1 MVRVEDNLY
10 NSYFPQQKLPL
21 KKKDE
26 QWQHDCVNY
35 IIGEGNVS
43 SGGLSQTRHGEIQ
56 TYYNLYNS
64 IFDEKD
70 FKRVTN
76 PFKVEDGF
84 PATPQDFNIIRPKV
98 DLLIGEETKRPMNFR
113 VVRTSQEA
121 ASELMDKE
129 KEMLIQYIMASITAQ
144 MSPEEAQ

>member
-1 MVRVEDNLY
+1 MD
-10 NSYFPQQKLPL
+10 K
-21 KKKDE
+21 
-26 QWQHDCVNY
+26 
-35 IIGEGNVS
+35 
-43 SGGLSQTRHGEIQ
+43 TRFGEIQ

-84 PATPQDFNIIRPKV
+84 PATPQDFNIIRPKI

-121 ASELMDKE
+121 ASELQEKE
-129 KEMLIQYIMASITAQ
+129 KEMLMQYIMASITAR
-144 MSPEEAQ
+144 MSPEEQAQFQQQM

>member
-1 MVRVEDNLY
+1 MV
-10 NSYFPQQKLPL
+10 
-21 KKKDE
+21 
-26 QWQHDCVNY
+26 
-35 IIGEGNVS
+35 
-43 SGGLSQTRHGEIQ
+43 SGGMERTRFGEIQ

-76 PFKVEDGF
+76 PFKVDDGF

-129 KEMLIQYIMASITAQ
+129 KELLMQYMMSAVMAQ
-144 MSPEEAQ
+144 MSPEEA

>member
-1 MVRVEDNLY
+1 MQV
-10 NSYFPQQKLPL
+10 
-21 KKKDE
+21 
-26 QWQHDCVNY
+26 
-35 IIGEGNVS
+35 
-43 SGGLSQTRHGEIQ
+43 
-56 TYYNLYNS
+56 YYNLYNS

-76 PFKVEDGF
+76 PFKVDDGF

-129 KEMLIQYIMASITAQ
+129 KELLMQYMMAAVTSK
-144 MSPEEAQ
+144 MSEEEAAQF

>member
-1 MVRVEDNLY
+1 VA
-10 NSYFPQQKLPL
+10 
-21 KKKDE
+21 
-26 QWQHDCVNY
+26 
-35 IIGEGNVS
+35 
-43 SGGLSQTRHGEIQ
+43 SGGLSKTQFGEMQ

-84 PATPQDFNIIRPKV
+84 PASPQDFNIIRPKI

-129 KEMLIQYIMASITAQ
+129 KEFLMQYIMAAITGK
-144 MSPEEAQ
+144 MSPEEQQ

>member
-1 MVRVEDNLY
+1 
-10 NSYFPQQKLPL
+10 L

-26 QWQHDCVNY
+26 KWQHDCVDY
-35 IIGEGNVS
+35 IIGEGNVT
-43 SGGLSQTRHGEIQ
+43 SGGANTRFGEIQ
-56 TYYNLYNS
+56 SYYNLYNS

-70 FKRVTN
+70 FKRITN
-76 PFKVEDGF
+76 PFKVDDGF

-121 ASELMDKE
+121 TSELMDKE
-129 KEMLIQYIMASITAQ
+129 KELLMQYLMA
-144 MSPEEAQ
+144 

>member
-1 MVRVEDNLY
+1 MV
-10 NSYFPQQKLPL
+10 
-21 KKKDE
+21 
-26 QWQHDCVNY
+26 CVKQD
-35 IIGEGNVS
+35 
-43 SGGLSQTRHGEIQ
+43 SGR
-56 TYYNLYNS
+56 YNS

-84 PATPQDFNIIRPKV
+84 PATPQDFNIIRPKI

-121 ASELMDKE
+121 ASELQETE
-129 KEMLIQYIMASITAQ
+129 KELLMQYLMAQ
-144 MSPEEAQ
+144 VMSRLGPEEQA

>member
-1 MVRVEDNLY
+1 M
-10 NSYFPQQKLPL
+10 
-21 KKKDE
+21 
-26 QWQHDCVNY
+26 
-35 IIGEGNVS
+35 
-43 SGGLSQTRHGEIQ
+43 SGGMERTRFGEIQ

-76 PFKVEDGF
+76 PFKVDDGF

-129 KEMLIQYIMASITAQ
+129 KELLMQYMMSAVMAQ
-144 MSPEEAQ
+144 MSPEEA